1 MKLLGDWIRI
11 VGEVKEGESLVLDP
25 SEVLRLQSDLARIR
39 SELIANQEAG
49 LRAFSIIES
58 YKNALEESE
67 AQCKRALS
75 LAEKFRD
82 LGAGLQTSVREH
94 LGNLAETE

>member
-1 MKLLGDWIRI
+1 LLGDWIRI

-49 LRAFSIIES
+49 LRAFSIIER
-58 YKNALEESE
+58 YKNALEQSE
-67 AQCKRALS
+67 DQCEKALS

-82 LGAGLQTSVREH
+82 LGSGLHTAVRQH
-94 LGNLAETE
+94 LGSLAGTG